1 MYFQRISDFV
11 LSTIKEK
18 EKDKPVIEYLLL
30 LSIGAHEVGH
40 EIQPIGILVK
50 IRNFMGTYDSS
61 KYTNK
66 GNIQ

>member
-1 MYFQRISDFV
+1 M
-11 LSTIKEK
+11 EK
-18 EKDKPVIEYLLL
+18 EKDKPVIKYLLL